1 MYKYKTHQI
10 KYLLGI
16 FLILC
21 SFESIADID
30 RSKLKNIICKMHIK
44 NNKNITLSLDVADTK
59 EKRSIGL
66 MHRNKIKNNH
76 GMLFLWPD
84 SQIRVFWMHN
94 TFINLDLFFMNQE
107 GVIIEIYKNAIALD
121 KFNIQSKIKAR
132 LVLELN
138 AGEFKGNLGD
148 KLVCSSL

>member
-1 MYKYKTHQI
+1 MFKYKTHKI

-21 SFESIADID
+21 SFESMANID
-30 RSKLKNIICKMHIK
+30 RSKLKNIFCKMHIK
-44 NNKNITLSLDVADTK
+44 NNKNITLSLEIADTK

-94 TFINLDLFFMNQE
+94 TFIIFYAGNSEEWDEYKLHLNQ
-107 GVIIEIYKNAIALD
+107 ALD
-121 KFNIQSKIKAR
+121 KFNISYR
-132 LVLELN
+132 LTKNLENPLDIDYII
-138 AGEFKGNLGD
+138 GLFF
-148 KLVCSSL
+148 SLILT